1 MEVSY
6 SENDEFE
13 NKTPKLT
20 KAETFVIDNS
30 NNKQIFKLTEPIKKC
45 KTLRLLMKTFNDLY
59 GRIIVYDLQIKG
71 NTSI

>member
-1 MEVSY
+1 MEVGY

-20 KAETFVIDNS
+20 KGETFVVDNS
-30 NNKQIFKLTEPIKKC
+30 NNKQVFKLTESINKC
-45 KTLRLLMKTFNDLY
+45 KTIRLLMKTFNDLY

>member
-1 MEVSY
+1 MEVGY

-20 KAETFVIDNS
+20 KVETFVVDNS
-30 NNKQIFKLTEPIKKC
+30 NNKQVFKLTESINKC